1 MAQRVPILAPIS
13 VGELLDKITILEL
26 KRERIQAADKLKN
39 IIAELTALSQLRQ
52 TAVPESTQLM
62 RLAAELKAV
71 NAALWDIEDAIRL
84 CERKQDFG
92 PRFIE
97 LARSVYQHNDRR
109 SALKRS
115 INEETGSALIEEKSY
130 EPTA

>member
-39 IIAELTALSQLRQ
+39 IIAELTALSALKK
-52 TAVPESTQLM
+52 TAVPGSTQLT

-92 PRFIE
+92 PRFIQ

-115 INEETGSALIEEKSY
+115 INAETGSALSEEKSY
-130 EPTA
+130 EDSE